1 MKERNLKIR
10 NNVKGITLIAL
21 VITIIVLLILA
32 GVSIAMLTGENG
44 ILTQAKKAKADTEN
58 AAKEEEKMLSEIESE
73 MTGEAPKVFDET
85 PGILDGE
92 GTEEEPFKIESVE
105 DLVTFINTI
114 NDGDDF
120 GEQVIELVYTLDIT
134 STNSYVDSNTTAF
147 GDYNGDSTTKGLYD
161 EINDKNYTGLILA
174 DNTFS
179 GTLKGNG
186 KEIRNIYSN
195 VNNQEGNIGLVGSC
209 QGNVENLKVS
219 GEYKATNVQNYYRIG
234 GIAGRASGN
243 IVNCESSVI
252 ITADIT
258 DEHQD
263 RTEKSLYIG
272 GIVGKTEETGVVNN
286 CKNNGNINV
295 KLSVDYALEE
305 RYRLDRLGGIV
316 GTNDG
321 RIINSVNY
329 GIINL
334 EHINLDRTY
343 NNNRGGISVG
353 GIAGTNTTDSS
364 VSEII
369 NVINYGNI
377 TAICDEDIKIG
388 GITGNNEEGTPTIKN
403 AYNKGNIVGESKYEE
418 LNIGGIVG
426 IAGDCTLDRLY
437 NTGKITANKETK
449 YIGGIIGD
457 IYGTVTV
464 TNSKYLS
471 STASGAV
478 EGGELS
484 GVERVD
490 SLTPVEIKELLNE
503 GVEVL
508 NTGDLIAWKSV

>member
-1 MKERNLKIR
+1 
-10 NNVKGITLIAL
+10 
-21 VITIIVLLILA
+21 
-32 GVSIAMLTGENG
+32 MLTGENG

-195 VNNQEGNIGLVGSC
+195 VNNQEGSIGLVGKC

-263 RTEKSLYIG
+263 NDEKSLYIG

-305 RYRLDRLGGIV
+305 RYRLDRIGGIV

-334 EHINLDRTY
+334 KHINLDRTH

-353 GIAGTNTTDSS
+353 GIVGINTKDTNTSQ
-364 VSEII
+364 VI
-369 NVINYGNI
+369 NVINYGHI
-377 TAICDEDIKIG
+377 TAICDEDIEIG

-403 AYNKGNIVGESKYEE
+403 AYNKGTIEGTGNTTTAIIK
-418 LNIGGIVG
+418 LGGIVG
-426 IAGDCTLDRLY
+426 TFGNATMDRVYNAGNIIA
-437 NTGKITANKETK
+437 NSETE

-471 STASGAV
+471 STTSGAAQG
-478 EGGELS
+478 EELS
-484 GVERVD
+484 GIEKVN

-503 GVEVL
+503 GVEAL
-508 NTGDLIAWKSV
+508 KRGDLIAWKSV